1 MINLIFLIFSNL
13 HIQLFMKLV
22 FISWNLKI
30 RTVLYNI
37 ILNLNYLCKI
47 LILILNL
54 DKKSGLKT
62 SISELI
68 LEEIHHIYYPS
79 NH

>member
-1 MINLIFLIFSNL
+1 MINLILVIFSNL

-22 FISWNLKI
+22 LISWNWKI
-30 RTVLYNI
+30 RMVLYNI
-37 ILNLNYLCKI
+37 IFNLNYLCKI
-47 LILILNL
+47 LILILEL
-54 DKKSGLKT
+54 DKNSGLKA

>member
-1 MINLIFLIFSNL
+1 
-13 HIQLFMKLV
+13 MKLV
-22 FISWNLKI
+22 FISLNLKI
-30 RTVLYNI
+30 RMVLYNI
-37 ILNLNYLCKI
+37 IFNFNYLCKI
-47 LILILNL
+47 LILILEL
-54 DKKSGLKT
+54 DKNSDFKV